1 MVIKMNEQEAIKFL
15 TENGYN
21 VTKLNE
27 GIDID
32 YENKIVKYNPAHQKN
47 VDTSIEYNPT
57 IDEELIPGINVWSI
71 FKRKRGER
79 MDGNPL
85 VYALKGENEWNFSA
99 EEDKTEIMEQFNKIV
114 KKYVD
119 THSFDVTL
127 VLPSTN
133 ELNTIIAKAV
143 TDKIDNVDIINDVVC
158 KLSTGDVEDLV
169 MDSNSKF
176 RKYYKGEFND
186 AFKRLG
192 IYLDKMD
199 EECKGTFKRHY
210 IKDTE
215 MRDVLDFTFKK
226 SEDKIAEYANK
237 INDKDVLII
246 DDTISRGQSIK
257 DMVKIIKNTYTP
269 KSITVLTLFSKL
281 K

>member
-1 MVIKMNEQEAIKFL
+1 MNEQEAIKFL

-47 VDTSIEYNPT
+47 VDTSIECNPT
-57 IDEELIPGINVWSI
+57 IDDELIPGINVWSI
-71 FKRKRGER
+71 FKRKRSER

-85 VYALKGENEWNFSA
+85 VYALKGENGWNFSA
-99 EEDKTEIMEQFNKIV
+99 EEDKAKIMEQFNKIV

-133 ELNTIIAKAV
+133 ELNMIIAKAV
-143 TDKIDNVDIINDVVC
+143 IDKIENVDIINDVVC
-158 KLSTGDVEDLV
+158 KLTTGDVEDLV

-199 EECKGTFKRHY
+199 VECKGTFKRHY

-281 K
+281 S